1 MRKQTLDIDIV
12 EVNTNQKIV
21 TVIQAR
27 IGSSRLPGKV
37 MLPLAGKPLI
47 LRMYERVSLS
57 RFAGKIVVAVT
68 TDPSDDELFKL
79 CKKNNL
85 EIYRGNTQDLLDRH
99 YQAAKLFNPEA
110 VVKIPSDCPLIDPK
124 IIDGVIGYYL
134 ENKDKFDFV
143 SNLHPATFPDGN
155 DVEIMSFKTLEN
167 VWINAKKDFE
177 REHTTPYIWENP
189 EQFRLGNYTC
199 KNRLDYSMKLRFT
212 IDYKE
217 DYEFIKRVYDELY
230 EKNNQFG
237 LDEIL
242 ELLER
247 KPEIKK
253 INQMYAGVNWYR
265 NHINELKT
273 ITAEQTKNI

>member
-1 MRKQTLDIDIV
+1 
-12 EVNTNQKIV
+12 
-21 TVIQAR
+21 
-27 IGSSRLPGKV
+27 
-37 MLPLAGKPLI
+37 
-47 LRMYERVSLS
+47 MYERVSLS
-57 RFAGKIVVAVT
+57 KFAGKIVVAIT

-79 CKKNNL
+79 CKQNNL
-85 EIYRGNTQDLLDRH
+85 ETYRGNTQDLLDRH
-99 YQAAKLFNPEA
+99 YQAAKLFNAEA

-124 IIDGVIGYYL
+124 IIDEVIGYYL
-134 ENKDKFDFV
+134 DNKNKFDFV

-155 DVEIMSFKTLEN
+155 DVEIMSFKTLES

-177 REHTTPYIWENP
+177 REHTTPYIWEKP
-189 EQFRLGNYTC
+189 EQFRLGNYTW
-199 KNRLDYSMKLRFT
+199 KSGLDYSMKMRFT

-247 KPEIKK
+247 KPEIRK

-265 NHINELKT
+265 NHIDELKT